1 MPMNQAQYRVVDP
14 ILSTIAQGYTNA
26 ELIGNALFPIVPVD
40 KSGGKIISFGKESF
54 QPSDSLRAP
63 GAATK
68 RIDVGYVGLPYALEN
83 HGLEALVPI
92 ENMREAQVP
101 GIDLAGISIKLTQDK
116 HLLNLEVQQ
125 ATLARNGVLY
135 DANHKVALAA
145 AAKWSAA
152 TSTPLAD
159 VQAAKEAIRSTCG
172 RYPNVMVMGAKVFA
186 ALQSNPTVTGR
197 FQYTTAASVTT
208 DMLAGFFGV
217 DKVIVGKA
225 VSSTDAGVFSDIWG
239 NDVVLAFVP
248 TAISS
253 IQQPSFAYTY
263 TMRGNPMVKAPYF
276 DNNRESWIYGV
287 HFERAPLLTG
297 MNSGFLIQAAV

>member
-1 MPMNQAQYRVVDP
+1 MAMNQSQYRVVDP
-14 ILSTIAQGYTNA
+14 ILSTIVQGYTNPDFV
-26 ELIGNALFPIVPVD
+26 GNLLFPAVPVD

-54 QPSDSLRAP
+54 QPSDTLRAP

-68 RIDVGYVGLPYALEN
+68 RIDVGYVGQPYALEN

-101 GIDLAGISIKLTQDK
+101 GIDLSGISVKLTQDK

-125 ATLARNGVLY
+125 ATLARNATAY
-135 DANHKVALAA
+135 DINHKLALAGVT
-145 AAKWSAA
+145 KWSDP
-152 TSTPLAD
+152 TSKPLVD
-159 VQAAKEAIRSTCG
+159 VLAAKEAIRVTAG
-172 RYPNVMVMGAKVFA
+172 RYPNVLVMGAKVFA
-186 ALQSNPTVTGR
+186 ALQSNTSVASR
-197 FQYTTAASVTT
+197 FMYTTAASITT
-208 DMLAGFFGV
+208 DMLANYFGV
-217 DKVIVGKA
+217 DKVIVGAA
-225 VSSTDAGVFSDIWG
+225 VASTDAGVFSDIWG
-239 NDVVLAFVP
+239 TDVVLAFVP

-287 HFERAPLLTG
+287 HFERAPVLTG
-297 MNSGFLIQAAV
+297 MNSGFLIQAAA